1 MSSATFTHT
10 LLRSQTHSA
19 SGLRFLPIFH
29 LLSGDPMGQACS
41 IARPFEETVRFG
53 PITGAQSSGDSVEWL
68 TQQLSK
74 VASAT
79 HGQTDH
85 HRPILLPTPASCFE
99 DANTASACD
108 NTVAR
113 TSLCQQEI
121 CLEFSDSALVGS
133 AKSAAQRVQL
143 LRSHGFRVAVD
154 MRTSWQSQIDDS
166 MRLLIDTI
174 RIDADMLEESPE
186 LVEKVEYAAAGG
198 VIIVAENAHW
208 RDGEYLSE
216 MGVSCAIS
224 PRTDA

>member
-1 MSSATFTHT
+1 MSSTSVTHAV
-10 LLRSQTHSA
+10 LRSQTHNA

-29 LLSGDPMGQACS
+29 LLSGDPMGQACT
-41 IARPFEETVRFG
+41 IARPFEDTVRFG
-53 PITGAQSSGDSVEWL
+53 PVTGAQSNNNSVDWL

-99 DANTASACD
+99 NAETASACD
-108 NTVAR
+108 ATIGR

-143 LRSHGFRVAVD
+143 LRSHGFRVAID
-154 MRTSWQSQIDDS
+154 MTKSWQSKMDDS

-174 RIDADMLEESPE
+174 RVDANMLDDSPE
-186 LVEKVEYAAAGG
+186 LVEQIEYAAAGG
-198 VIIVAENAHW
+198 VLIVAENARW

-216 MGVSCAIS
+216 IGVNCAIS
-224 PRTDA
+224 PRADA